1 MPFLQN
7 YYTQYGARAQGG
19 AIVGLYHP
27 QKSQLSMGETAKF
40 PPAVGQAAIAPMHL
54 GTPATAADE
63 AKPPRMPP
71 GRHDIQTVDAASLID
86 VGAAPVNGI
95 SAALL
100 VLVTGRIMLDGEA
113 NPLNFLQCFLV
124 ATEAGANY
132 IANELFSLIYA

>member
-1 MPFLQN
+1 M
-7 YYTQYGARAQGG
+7 
-19 AIVGLYHP
+19 
-27 QKSQLSMGETAKF
+27 
-40 PPAVGQAAIAPMHL
+40 
-54 GTPATAADE
+54 
-63 AKPPRMPP
+63 
-71 GRHDIQTVDAASLID
+71 
-86 VGAAPVNGI
+86 GAAPVNGI